1 MNKKIIA
8 IIAELIPLIS
18 AITSYTL
25 IVAGPN
31 TSFIRG
37 VITVTMILAFL
48 GFVFCIIGRKL
59 AKEEKVVRVLGVFD
73 CITPLLVIGF
83 YVVAIFS
90 FGL

>member
-8 IIAELIPLIS
+8 IVTELVPLIS
-18 AITSYTL
+18 AITTYSL

-31 TSFIRG
+31 TALVRG
-37 VITVTMILAFL
+37 IIDVTMLFAFL

-59 AKEEKVVRVLGVFD
+59 AKEDRLVRVLGVLD

-83 YVVAIFS
+83 YVVVIFV

>member
-8 IIAELIPLIS
+8 IIAELVPLVS
-18 AITSYTL
+18 AVTSYTL
-25 IVAGPN
+25 IVHGPN
-31 TSFIRG
+31 SLFIKR
-37 VITVTMILAFL
+37 VIAVTMLLAFL

-59 AKEEKVVRVLGVFD
+59 AKEEKAVRVLGVFD

-83 YVVAIFS
+83 YIVAIFS